1 MIDTLNEWDH
11 QLMLLLN
18 GDAGHFWDQLWYI
31 YSGKFTW
38 IPLYSILLWQL
49 AVRCRKNPDFA
60 FWRHLAICVFCTVLL
75 IVISDQ
81 LASGLI
87 KPLVC
92 RPRPSHEPGLMEL
105 LHYVNDYHGGQYGF
119 VSSHASNTISVAL
132 WMGWLLWDYTKS
144 LLSPFQ
150 QRWAT
155 TFRWLLIVWALLNC
169 YSRIY
174 LGVHYP
180 GDIIGGLFIG
190 WLSFAIVKKLY
201 VYLLKKISI
210 SEIAMA
216 HL

>member
-1 MIDTLNEWDH
+1 MIETLNQWDQ

-18 GDAGHFWDQLWYI
+18 GDGGAFLDQLWYI

-38 IPLYSILLWQL
+38 IPLYLLLLWL
-49 AVRCRKNPDFA
+49 IIKRCRQNRQLA
-60 FWRHLAICVFCTVLL
+60 FWRHLAVCIFCTVLL
-75 IVISDQ
+75 IVLSDQ

-119 VSSHASNTISVAL
+119 VSSHASNSLAVAL
-132 WMGWLLWDYTKS
+132 WMGWFLWQNAKS
-144 LLSPFQ
+144 LLSDFQ
-150 QRWAT
+150 QRWAF
-155 TFRWLLIVWALLNC
+155 TFSCLLIVWALLNC

-180 GDIIGGLFIG
+180 GDILGGLLIG
-190 WLSFAIVKKLY
+190 WISYEIIKKLY
-201 VYLLKKISI
+201 VYIIKRFF
-210 SEIAMA
+210 
-216 HL
+216 

>member
-18 GDAGHFWDQLWYI
+18 GDAGLFWDQLWYI

-38 IPLYSILLWQL
+38 IPLYIILLWQM
-49 AVRCRKNPDFA
+49 AERCRKNTDLA
-60 FWRHLAICVFCTVLL
+60 FWRHLAVCVFCTVLL
-75 IVISDQ
+75 IVLSDQ

-92 RPRPSHEPGLMEL
+92 RLRPSHEPGLMEL

-119 VSSHASNTISVAL
+119 VSSHASNTISLAL
-132 WMGWLLWDYTKS
+132 WMGWLLWDNAKS
-144 LLSPFQ
+144 RLSTFQ
-150 QRWAT
+150 QRWAN
-155 TFRWLLIVWALLNC
+155 TFRWLLILWAIFNC

-180 GDIIGGLFIG
+180 GDILGGLFIG
-190 WLSFAIVKKLY
+190 WLSFVVVKNVY
-201 VYLLKKISI
+201 VYITKKIGDVI
-210 SEIAMA
+210 QNV
-216 HL
+216 H